1 VLENKFPSY
10 TGKFLEVRGDSD
22 AQAKFDFS
30 VDFLA
35 HERRGAI
42 LIKLAHIIVEVT
54 TETGEVFLHCGFD
67 TWGHEEA
74 MIQRTLLRNE
84 VLDIVT
90 VERFRTCVIY
100 HVEKILREVKV
111 ESSTT
116 SFLAVTFVSVK
127 PDESFAGEKKL

>member
-1 VLENKFPSY
+1 VLENKSPSY
-10 TGKFLEVRGDSD
+10 TAKFLEVRGDSG

-54 TETGEVFLHCGFD
+54 TETVEVFLHCGFD

-74 MIQRTLLRNE
+74 MIQRTILLNE

-90 VERFRTCVIY
+90 AERFRT
-100 HVEKILREVKV
+100 
-111 ESSTT
+111 
-116 SFLAVTFVSVK
+116 
-127 PDESFAGEKKL
+127 